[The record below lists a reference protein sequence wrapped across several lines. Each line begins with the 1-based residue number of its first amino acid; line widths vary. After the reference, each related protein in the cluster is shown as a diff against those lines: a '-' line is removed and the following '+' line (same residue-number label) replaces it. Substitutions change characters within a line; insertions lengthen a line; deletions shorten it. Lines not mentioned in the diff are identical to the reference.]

1 MPEFLQ
7 FGFMQRAFIAGI
19 IIAAI
24 TPTIGIFL
32 VLRRLSLIA
41 DTLAHVALAG
51 VAAGLLVGISP
62 VASALLLAVLGA
74 VGIDRLRTS
83 GRLPGE
89 VALALFLSG
98 GLAVATVLISL
109 ARGFTVG
116 LFGYLFGSI
125 TTVTS
130 TDLWLILALG
140 GTIGLAVLLL
150 HRELFA
156 ITFNEE
162 TARVSGIPVDAI
174 NLLLS
179 ILTALTVVVGMRLVG
194 VLLISA
200 LLVIPTVA
208 GIQVARSF
216 REALGIAILLSA
228 SSVIVGLI
236 LSYYLDLAAGG
247 AIVLSALALFALL
260 TLTRRF
266 L

>member
-19 IIAAI
+19 VVAAI
-24 TPTIGIFL
+24 APTIGIFL

-51 VAAGLLVGISP
+51 VAVGLLAGIHP
-62 VASALLLAVLGA
+62 VAAALLLSVLGA
-74 VGIDRLRTS
+74 IGIDRLRAS

-98 GLAVATVLISL
+98 GLALATVLISL

-125 TTVTS
+125 ATVTS

-156 ITFNEE
+156 ITFHEE

-194 VLLISA
+194 ILLISA

-216 REALGIAILLSA
+216 REALGIAILLSV
-228 SSVIVGLI
+228 SSVITGLL

-260 TLTRRF
+260 TLSQRF